1 LDSADKVKKKKEED
15 GEDGAGKEKKAK
27 RTRNMRPKKSLS
39 EILRSKIEQNTSK
52 LSQKTAFDET
62 VKYIK
67 SCIPDSAIVGKIST
81 SKKDGKYVVMLTVT
95 GDIEL
100 ESMAVSF

>member
-1 LDSADKVKKKKEED
+1 VENTED
-15 GEDGAGKEKKAK
+15 TAENEKKATRK
-27 RTRNMRPKKSLS
+27 RNTRPKKSLS
-39 EILRSKIEQNTSK
+39 EILRGKIEKNTSK
-52 LSQKTAFDET
+52 LSQKTAFDAT

-81 SKKDGKYVVMLTVT
+81 SKKDGKYVVMLTVE

-100 ESMAVSF
+100 ESMAGSF